1 MGKSAKKKEK
11 KKKSPV
17 PSQITTLLRAEAG
30 AAGIGQGDLSGIRE
44 EMNQTAGCLHGPV
57 ATPRKPSRMQIY
69 IWRTVD
75 DDFFS
80 RLQTKRSPRRA
91 RSCHSGL
98 TRNVCLHT
106 RWPVTKMMKN
116 PMQTQMIAP
125 AASRESKCFLDLLL
139 LTRSIKL
146 S

>member
-80 RLQTKRSPRRA
+80 VCKRNAALAGP
-91 RSCHSGL
+91 G
-98 TRNVCLHT
+98 
-106 RWPVTKMMKN
+106 
-116 PMQTQMIAP
+116 P
-125 AASRESKCFLDLLL
+125 ATVASHETSVSTLDGQ
-139 LTRSIKL
+139 
-146 S
+146 

>member
-75 DDFFS
+75 DDFFPS
-80 RLQTKRSPRRA
+80 ANETQPSPGPVLPQRPHTKRLSP
-91 RSCHSGL
+91 HS
-98 TRNVCLHT
+98 
-106 RWPVTKMMKN
+106 M
-116 PMQTQMIAP
+116 
-125 AASRESKCFLDLLL
+125 ASNESDEESDADADNCSGRLP
-139 LTRSIKL
+139 
-146 S
+146 